1 MGTYQQ
7 TTREVVN
14 VTVTRHFTESVLI
27 PSGDIT

>member
-1 MGTYQQ
+1 MEEYQQ
-7 TTREVVN
+7 MTREVAN